1 MSPTLPDSRPVPR
14 WVHIWSI
21 ATVVAAT
28 SLLALGS
35 LVTSYRVGMADPL
48 WPTEPWY
55 LFFIDWR
62 EPSAGFL
69 IEHIHRL
76 AGFVVGAFV
85 SVLAVG
91 LWLTEPRRGL
101 KWVGLWM
108 NRVIVGW
115 AGCLGTCGEC
125 WAGYRGLEVNSTET
139 AVEGCLADG
148 GLSELGEE
156 KLG

>member
-1 MSPTLPDSRPVPR
+1 
-14 WVHIWSI
+14 
-21 ATVVAAT
+21 
-28 SLLALGS
+28 LG
-35 LVTSYRVGMADPL
+35 G
-48 WPTEPWY
+48 
-55 LFFIDWR
+55 
-62 EPSAGFL
+62 
-69 IEHIHRL
+69 
-76 AGFVVGAFV
+76 
-85 SVLAVG
+85 
-91 LWLTEPRRGL
+91 GL